1 MPNEYALIGLVHLVA
16 RDKRMTHADGV
27 PLLLAAEHTD
37 ARRTRARVLRVVAR
51 RAARRIARLLRL
63 RRRRMAESDELRA
76 MSDRE
81 LRDFGIS
88 RYDVEHEAKKAFWRA
103 YREHW

>member
-27 PLLLAAEHTD
+27 PLLLAAEHTA
-37 ARRTRARVLRVVAR
+37 ARRTRARVVAR
-51 RAARRIARLLRL
+51 RAVRRIARLLRL
-63 RRRRMAESDELRA
+63 WRRRIAESHELRA